1 MHIKQDASP
10 GVSENVLP
18 PLPTTSDPAAED
30 YQSAALPQNAPEP
43 QTPAAHQD
51 RSELLTRARLFLTSP
66 QVQNQDTFA
75 KYTFLAEKGLNDDEI
90 KSLLRTLVCVYC
102 FEMSVVTEFLCCH
115 PLAPPS
121 TDYSPENLSTTTP
134 FKSPR
139 ASPRSCPCF
148 FMVSRGIR
156 RPSLYISC
164 AYSFSLSPY
173 LNISFLFSSGSSSQE
188 SLKAHSPAKP

>member
-10 GVSENVLP
+10 GVSENNLS
-18 PLPTTSDPAAED
+18 PLPEATASDPAAEGH
-30 YQSAALPQNAPEP
+30 QSAAPPQNAPEL
-43 QTPAAHQD
+43 QTPVADQD
-51 RSELLTRARLFLTSP
+51 RSELLTRARLFLASP
-66 QVQNQDTFA
+66 QVQNQDAFA

-90 KSLLRTLVCVYC
+90 KSLLHTLVCAYC
-102 FEMSVVTEFLCCH
+102 FGMPVVTEFLCCH

-121 TDYSPENLSTTTP
+121 THYSPENLSTTTP

-139 ASPRSCPCF
+139 AFPRSCPCF

-164 AYSFSLSPY
+164 AYSFHSLH
-173 LNISFLFSSGSSSQE
+173 I
-188 SLKAHSPAKP
+188 